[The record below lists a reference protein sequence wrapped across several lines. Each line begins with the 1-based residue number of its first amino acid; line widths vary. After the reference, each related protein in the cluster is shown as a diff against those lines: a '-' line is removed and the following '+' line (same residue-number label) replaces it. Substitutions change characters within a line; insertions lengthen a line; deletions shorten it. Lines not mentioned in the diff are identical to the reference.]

1 MAEPGKDDPYKG
13 PWGIVRRIDDWI
25 FTVEM
30 GILWTFLGVS
40 AVMVFLD
47 VVYRRLAA
55 PDSKAAELT
64 ARVLGIES
72 PEAMQILTTIGPIV
86 TGVLGVALVYFAF
99 WTAEKHAAEDSEGKE
114 QSRSKPI
121 IQTVVACAGLGVLAW
136 IMLQP
141 NVESRWFYMLLYG
154 LCGLA
159 WLVSVIRAGGPGL
172 AGKLMAFLVITALFL
187 YVTLNYF
194 PDGYSWSKEL
204 SLIMLLWVGF
214 LGASVCAHEGKH
226 IQVGALKKV
235 VPPSM
240 SRFSDAIGYL
250 LTAAFCFFMAL
261 LGYEYASEALQLE
274 GRFEQTNVPD
284 WVATIAVPAAF
295 AMTMIRYI
303 GAAFSSML
311 GGSYGAA
318 PEEEAVAAASAAQAS
333 KEGAEG

>member
-1 MAEPGKDDPYKG
+1 MAEPGKDNPYDG
-13 PWGIVRRIDDWI
+13 PWGPLRRIDDWI
-25 FTVEM
+25 FHVEM
-30 GILWTFLGVS
+30 GILWTFLGLS

-47 VVYRRLAA
+47 VMYRRLAA
-55 PDSKAAELT
+55 PDSKVAELA
-64 ARVLGIES
+64 ARILGIED
-72 PEAMQILTTIGPIV
+72 PESMAQLTNIGPMV
-86 TGVLGVALVYFAF
+86 TGVIGIGLVYFAF
-99 WTAEKHAAEDSEGKE
+99 WTAEKHASEGRE
-114 QSRSKPI
+114 QSWVKPLI
-121 IQTVVACAGLGVLAW
+121 ETIAACAGLGLLGW

-141 NVESRWFYMLLYG
+141 QVESRWFYLLLYALSAG
-154 LCGLA
+154 L
-159 WLVSVIRAGGPGL
+159 WLFKLLKTRAPGWVSKVV
-172 AGKLMAFLVITALFL
+172 AFAVVTALYL
-187 YVTLNYF
+187 YITFNYF

-261 LGYEYASEALQLE
+261 LGYEYASEAIQLE

-295 AMTMIRYI
+295 AMTTIRYI
-303 GAAFSSML
+303 GAAFSSIL

-318 PEEEAVAAASAAQAS
+318 PEEEAVVAATQVS
-333 KEGAEG
+333 KKGAEG

>member
-1 MAEPGKDDPYKG
+1 MAEPGKDNPYEG
-13 PWGIVRRIDDWI
+13 PWGFIRRIDDWI
-25 FTVEM
+25 FKLEM

-55 PDSKAAELT
+55 PDSKVAELT
-64 ARVLGIES
+64 ARILGIEN
-72 PEAMQILTTIGPIV
+72 PESMKTLTTIGPMV
-86 TGVLGVALVYFAF
+86 TAIIGIGLVYFAF
-99 WTAEKHAAEDSEGKE
+99 WTAEKHASEGRE
-114 QSRSKPI
+114 QSRIKPLVE
-121 IQTVVACAGLGVLAW
+121 TLAACAGLGFLAW

-141 NVESRWFYMLLYG
+141 QVESRWFYLLLYG
-154 LCGLA
+154 LCAAVWLYGLLRERSDG
-159 WLVSVIRAGGPGL
+159 WVS
-172 AGKLMAFLVITALFL
+172 KLIAFLVVTALYI
-187 YVTLNYF
+187 YVTLNFF

-235 VPPSM
+235 VPRSM

-250 LTAAFCFFMAL
+250 LTAAFCFFMAV
-261 LGYEYASEALQLE
+261 LGYEYASEAIQLE
-274 GRFEQTNVPD
+274 GRFEQTNIPD

-303 GAAFSSML
+303 GAAFSSIM

-318 PEEEAVAAASAAQAS
+318 PEEEAVVAATQVS
-333 KEGAEG
+333 KKGAEG